1 MTYLN
6 EKRIH
11 STECMLNYSKM
22 CIWWRQKRRSRL
34 QVEGGDSVNAV
45 IFLWGTEIKEMTQ
58 TYVLHMPCQIKCAD
72 VAYSEFT
79 V

>member
-1 MTYLN
+1 M
-6 EKRIH
+6 
-11 STECMLNYSKM
+11 
-22 CIWWRQKRRSRL
+22 
-34 QVEGGDSVNAV
+34 EGGDSVNAV